1 MNLKPAAVNELNH
14 PKLYG
19 QMAKQAEMEPRS
31 SMVPRC
37 PKRLSPAER
46 KIWKNIAAVLKSY
59 GLFAAANA
67 IQMEMLSTV
76 MAQYLIAS
84 DDLKNK
90 TKGNLFIADGKG
102 KGGFKENPILRTQQ
116 RLRGEISTLC
126 AALGLSSM
134 GMARIGLASAKK
146 KKEANGFFEE

>member
-31 SMVPRC
+31 SMIPRC

-46 KIWKNIAAVLKSY
+46 KIWKNIASILKSY
-59 GLFAAANA
+59 GLFSAANA
-67 IQMEMLSTV
+67 VQIEMLATTWC
-76 MAQYLIAS
+76 QYLIAS
-84 DDLKNK
+84 ADLQDK

-102 KGGFKENPILRTQQ
+102 KGGFRENPILATQR
-116 RLRGEISTLC
+116 RLRSEISVFC
-126 AALGLSSM
+126 SNLGLSSM

-146 KKEANGFFEE
+146 KKESNGFFEE